1 MSRSQP
7 TPLAE
12 HLAKTLRKA
21 RHRYGKR
28 LARCRRKLC
37 KSAVHDLRV
46 EMRRILVLL
55 ELLCRLGFFKSQNQL
70 SKTVCKRLKAFGD
83 LRDVQVERERLNPF
97 WARFPQAIAFKT
109 LLERREEKLTTK
121 LNAKISE
128 PKFACVNE
136 DLKRVEKRICKSAAF
151 QTVTLS
157 KARASLA
164 AVFREVEALRE
175 QARGNDPASIHQ
187 MRVAFKRF
195 RYLNEL
201 LQPVLRGITDPL
213 LARMKDYQRSAGA
226 VQDWEVLIGRLARE
240 VKHRKLNPAKI
251 RDLRAELLQKRKQ
264 AIENFLQR
272 VDDFKQFQTFQL
284 PEPLKKIRSP

>member
-12 HLAKTLRKA
+12 HLAKTIRKA
-21 RHRYGKR
+21 RHRYCKR
-28 LARCRRKLC
+28 LARCRRKL
-37 KSAVHDLRV
+37 SQRAVHDLRV
-46 EMRRILVLL
+46 ETRRILVLL

-70 SKTVCKRLKAFGD
+70 SKTVRKRLKAFGD
-83 LRDVQVERERLNPF
+83 LRDVQVELELLNPF
-97 WARFPQAIAFKT
+97 WARFPNAIAFKT
-109 LLERREEKLTTK
+109 LLERREEKLAAK
-121 LNAKISE
+121 LSAKIGE
-128 PKFACVNE
+128 PKFAAINE

-157 KARASLA
+157 KARDVLG
-164 AVFREVEALRE
+164 AVFCEVEALRE
-175 QARGNDPASIHQ
+175 QVRREDPTSIHQ

-201 LQPVLRGITDPL
+201 LQPALRGITDPL
-213 LARMKDYQRSAGA
+213 LARMKDYQQIAGA
-226 VQDWEVLIGRLARE
+226 VQDFEVLIGRLARE

-264 AIENFLQR
+264 AVEKFLQR
-272 VDDFKQFQTFQL
+272 VDDFKQFPTFRL